1 MRIETTKIGKWMA
14 KVSIEIILLEIHIK
28 TLLSTWVE
36 IMMDIQKVDITTIL
50 KQMAIVVKI
59 WLKEIIQQYN
69 IVNTELQEK
78 LCTKHNALCVM
89 RRSN

>member
-1 MRIETTKIGKWMA
+1 MKLNQPENKFKHVVFGYSNFGKVVRMA

-28 TLLSTWVE
+28 ILLSTWVE

-59 WLKEIIQQYN
+59 YQK
-69 IVNTELQEK
+69 
-78 LCTKHNALCVM
+78 
-89 RRSN
+89 R